1 MATVTFNYA
10 EFIAAYPMFNQ
21 VSEPALT
28 QCFVQSCLILNNTD
42 SSVVAN
48 VTDRKT
54 LLYLLV
60 AHIATL
66 QGLTNANIAAGT
78 YGMAAVLGRTS
89 SASEGSVS
97 ISTDYHTGA
106 LNGVWFNQTQYGAA
120 YWQMILPYR
129 SFRYR
134 AATTVIM

>member
-1 MATVTFNYA
+1 MASVTFNYA
-10 EFIAAYPMFNQ
+10 EFVAAYPLFNQ
-21 VSEPALT
+21 VSEAALT
-28 QCFVQSCLILNNTD
+28 QCFVQACLILNNTD
-42 SSVVAN
+42 SSLVAN
-48 VTDRKT
+48 VTERKT

-78 YGMAAVLGRTS
+78 YGMAMALGRTS

-97 ISTDYHTGA
+97 ISTEYHTGA
-106 LNGVWFNQTQYGAA
+106 LNGVWFNQPQYGAA

-129 SFRYR
+129 TFRYR
-134 AATTVIM
+134 GRNTVII